1 MKNLSRA
8 TALKIAAT
16 LSFLNG
22 AYGFIFSL
30 PLLAR
35 GMDDLNQA
43 NDAPPYFVLM
53 GSFVLS
59 VIQLVAASGTW
70 RNQRWGIIATLL
82 TNTFG
87 ALLAAPGL
95 LFAPTQDLWLSATIG
110 LLAGIVCIVL
120 CLWRDAK
127 ATLT

>member
-1 MKNLSRA
+1 MKSLSRS

-43 NDAPPYFVLM
+43 NDAPPYFVM
-53 GSFVLS
+53 IGSFVLS
-59 VIQLVAASGTW
+59 VIQIIAASGTW

-95 LFAPTQDLWLSATIG
+95 LFAPTQELWLSATIS
-110 LLAGIVCIVL
+110 LLVSVACIVL

-127 ATLT
+127 ATLA